1 MAFFR
6 LQQHDN
12 VHFFKSIFYFSTR
25 YDQFI
30 KQYQLLILTTNTTC
44 FACLE
49 LLSLW
54 KSTTVSPTSHHFK
67 LILNLGNVK
76 F

>member
-1 MAFFR
+1 MAFFL
-6 LQQHDN
+6 LQQHDI
-12 VHFFKSIFYFSTR
+12 VLFFKSIFYFSTR

-30 KQYQLLILTTNTTC
+30 KQYQLLILTNTTC

-54 KSTTVSPTSHHFK
+54 KSTTFSPTSHHFK